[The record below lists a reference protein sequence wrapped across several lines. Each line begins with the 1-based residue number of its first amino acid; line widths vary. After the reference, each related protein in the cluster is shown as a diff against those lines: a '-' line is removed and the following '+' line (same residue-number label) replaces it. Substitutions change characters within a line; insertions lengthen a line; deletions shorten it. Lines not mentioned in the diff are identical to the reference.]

1 MTGELSGWSFDT
13 VLIANR
19 GEIARRVIRTARALG
34 LRTVAVYSEA
44 DISAPHVREADEAV
58 PIGPARPADSYL
70 NAPGLLSAAKSS
82 GAGAIHP
89 GYGFLSE
96 NAAFAQQ
103 VEEAGITFIG
113 PTPRHLE
120 AFGAKHTARS
130 LARAA
135 GVPMMAGTGLLS
147 SADEAVAAATAIGLP
162 VMVKASGGGG
172 GIGMRA
178 CFSEAEVAEAFE
190 RVARLAEA
198 HFGGLTQG
206 HAGLSRDGRALPA
219 PGQGGER
226 GAGVLPMSGGTGDRL
241 ISPAR
246 QGVFLERLVR
256 PARHV
261 EVQVFGDGTGRVAI
275 LGDRDCSLQRRNQ
288 KVIEEAPAPG
298 LPPSLRR
305 RLHEAARDLAASVA
319 YRSAGTIEFVY
330 DPARQEASF
339 LEVNA
344 RLQVEHPVTE
354 QVYRVDLVEQ
364 MLRLAGQ
371 GPDGV
376 AGFVTARYVA
386 YGHAVEARVYAED
399 PNHASRPST
408 GLVTG
413 VSWPAPAAGEAGRAI
428 RVDSWVEAGL
438 EVSAHYDPMLAK
450 VIAHAPGRDA
460 ALDALRDALR
470 ATRVDGLTTNLGL
483 LRAVLDRADVR
494 EAGHCTSTLDGATD
508 PEPRIEVLEPGALTT
523 IQDWPGR
530 LGYWQV
536 GVPPSGPM
544 DEVSLREANLAVGN
558 GEGAPALECT
568 ATGPSLKF
576 SHDTVVCL
584 AGAKSSAVLF
594 GAGMDGAPAPW
605 WEPFTASAGAVLEI
619 GVIPGPGLRAYLA
632 VHGGFDVPRYLG
644 SASTFTLGRFGGHG
658 GRALRTGD
666 LLRAHPGGG
675 SPPAPAA
682 QDRPAVSPGGAVPL
696 ERRPAI
702 VGEWEIGVTEG
713 PHAAPEFFTRADIDE
728 LYASAYTVHHNSART
743 GVRLVGPRPSWA
755 REDGGEAGL
764 HPSNIHDVPYAV
776 GALDFTGDTP
786 IILGPDGPS
795 LGGFVCPAVVAS
807 GELWKVGQLRPG
819 DTVRFVPVREADAAA
834 LRGRRAVPAL
844 PRAGGDGDDGIL
856 ARREAGDGVP
866 GVVYRRDGDDN
877 LIVEYGEQVLDL
889 GLRMRVHALQS
900 ALEAEGLAGV
910 IDLTPGIRSLQVH
923 TGAGSLRASS
933 LIPLLQRVEDELP
946 PAGELRVPSRTV
958 RLPLSWDDPAT
969 QLAIE
974 RYMSSVRADAPWTP
988 WNIEFIRRINGL
1000 ATVEDVRRVV
1010 YSARYL
1016 VLGLGDVYLG
1026 APVATPVD
1034 PRHRLV
1040 TTKYNPA
1047 RTWTAENSVGIGGAY
1062 LCIYGMEGPGG
1073 YQLAGRTIQVWN
1085 RFRRAG
1091 LFAERPWSLRFFD
1104 QVEWHPVSAEELLD
1118 LRAETEAGRGQVEVT
1133 DGWFDYGGYA
1143 RFLADNAASIEAF
1156 REQQARAFGAE
1167 KGRWRAA
1174 GEFDR
1179 GDREP
1184 DPVPVGPPE
1193 VALPV
1198 GATAVT
1204 APFTASV
1211 WQVQARPGTRVSKGD
1226 KLVSLEAMKMET
1238 ALVAPHDGIVVGV
1251 HATPGSQVEPGQAL
1265 IALAPDVP

>member
-1 MTGELSGWSFDT
+1 MTGELGGWAFDT

-34 LRTVAVYSEA
+34 LRTVAVYSES
-44 DISAPHVREADEAV
+44 DISAPHVREAHAAV

-70 NAPGLLSAAKSS
+70 NAPGILSAAKST

-96 NAAFAQQ
+96 NATFARQ
-103 VEEAGITFIG
+103 VEEAGLTFIG
-113 PTPRHLE
+113 PTPRQLE

-147 SADEAVAAATAIGLP
+147 SAGEAVAAAIAIGLP

-172 GIGMRA
+172 GIGMQA

-198 HFGGLTQG
+198 NF
-206 HAGLSRDGRALPA
+206 AAA
-219 PGQGGER
+219 
-226 GAGVLPMSGGTGDRL
+226 
-241 ISPAR
+241 
-246 QGVFLERLVR
+246 GVFLERLVH

-261 EVQVFGDGTGRVAI
+261 EVQVFGDGTGRVAV

-305 RLHEAARDLAASVA
+305 RLHQAARDLAASVA
-319 YRSAGTIEFVY
+319 YRSAATIEFVY
-330 DPARQEASF
+330 DPARQQASF

-376 AGFVTARYVA
+376 AGFVSARHVA
-386 YGHAVEARVYAED
+386 RGHAVEARVYAED

-408 GLVTG
+408 GLVTA
-413 VSWPAPAAGEAGRAI
+413 VSWPAPVAGEPGAI
-428 RVDSWVEAGL
+428 RVDAWIEAGL
-438 EVSAHYDPMLAK
+438 EVTAHYDPMLAK
-450 VIAHAPGRDA
+450 VIAHAAGRGA
-460 ALDALRDALR
+460 ALDALGDALR
-470 ATRVDGLTTNLGL
+470 ATRVDGVTTNLGL
-483 LRAVLDRADVR
+483 LRAVLGRADVR
-494 EAGHCTSTLDGATD
+494 AVAHCTSTLEGVGD

-523 IQDWPGR
+523 VQDWPGR

-544 DEVSLREANLAVGN
+544 DEVSPREANLAVGN
-558 GEGAPALECT
+558 DEGAPALECT

-576 SHDTVVCL
+576 SRDTVACL

-594 GAGMDGAPAPW
+594 GAGLDGTPAPW
-605 WEPFTASAGAVLEI
+605 WEPFTVPAGAVLEI
-619 GVIPGPGLRAYLA
+619 GAIPGPGLRAYLA
-632 VHGGFDVPRYLG
+632 VRGGFDVPRYLG
-644 SASTFTLGRFGGHG
+644 SASTFTLGRLGGHA
-658 GRALRTGD
+658 GRALRAGD
-666 LLRAHPGGG
+666 VLRARAAAAETPLAGPV
-675 SPPAPAA
+675 PP
-682 QDRPAVSPGGAVPL
+682 

-702 VGEWEIGVTEG
+702 VSDWEIGVTEG

-728 LYASAYTVHHNSART
+728 LYASGYTVHHNSART
-743 GVRLVGPRPSWA
+743 GVRLIGPRPSWA

-834 LRGRRAVPAL
+834 LRDRRAVPAVL
-844 PRAGGDGDDGIL
+844 RAGGDGDDGIL
-856 ARREAGDGVP
+856 ARREAGDGIP

-900 ALEAEGLAGV
+900 ALEAEGLPGV

-923 TGAGSLRASS
+923 TGAGRRRASS

-946 PAGELRVPSRTV
+946 PAREMRVPSRTV

-969 QLAIE
+969 RLAIE
-974 RYMSSVRADAPWTP
+974 RYMNSVRADAPWTP

-1000 ATVEDVRRVV
+1000 AAVEDVRRIV
-1010 YSARYL
+1010 YRARYL

-1026 APVATPVD
+1026 APVATPLD

-1062 LCIYGMEGPGG
+1062 LCVYGMEGPGG
-1073 YQLAGRTIQVWN
+1073 YQFVGRTIQVWN

-1091 LFAERPWSLRFFD
+1091 LFAEQPWSLRFFD
-1104 QVEWHPVSAEELLD
+1104 QIEWYPVSAEELLD
-1118 LRAETEAGRGQVEVT
+1118 LRAETEAGRGHAEVT

-1156 REQQARAFGAE
+1156 RERQARAFRAE
-1167 KGRWRAA
+1167 KDRWRAA

-1179 GDREP
+1179 RDRAP
-1184 DPVPVGPPE
+1184 DPGPGGPSQVTVP
-1193 VALPV
+1193 A

-1211 WQVQARPGTRVSKGD
+1211 WQVRARPGTRVSKGD
-1226 KLVSLEAMKMET
+1226 QLLSLEAMKMET
-1238 ALVAPHDGIVVGV
+1238 VLVAPHDGSVAEVYAAVG
-1251 HATPGSQVEPGQAL
+1251 TQVEPGQPLVAVY
-1265 IALAPDVP
+1265 PREGTQ